1 MSRGLGD
8 VYKRQL
14 KKFHKVKIIHGYS
27 HADLHNILTGV
38 NLGVIPVLWE
48 DNLPQVA
55 IEMVAFGVPILS
67 SSAGGASELTRS
79 DAFRFNV
86 GDTED
91 FLKKIYAIVDQ
102 EVSLDEFWKNHS
114 GLCTNQE
121 HYEQI
126 EKVYALGKVNNISLS
141 GKEVSEILEEKDFLY
156 QHFVE
161 DDVDVYRKKIER
173 LSTELE
179 EVRKQRDNLGWR
191 LSETRKSKTY
201 KIGRAITAI
210 PRKIR
215 EVK

>member
-1 MSRGLGD
+1 M
-8 VYKRQL
+8 
-14 KKFHKVKIIHGYS
+14 
-27 HADLHNILTGV
+27 
-38 NLGVIPVLWE
+38 IPALWE
-48 DNLPQVA
+48 DNLQQVA

-126 EKVYALGKVNNISLS
+126 EKVYALGKVIFLFLEKKCRRFWKKKTFYISILS
-141 GKEVSEILEEKDFLY
+141 KMMLMY
-156 QHFVE
+156 
-161 DDVDVYRKKIER
+161 IER
-173 LSTELE
+173 
-179 EVRKQRDNLGWR
+179 
-191 LSETRKSKTY
+191 KSR
-201 KIGRAITAI
+201 G
-210 PRKIR
+210 
-215 EVK
+215 